1 MNAFLNGRGMG
12 LFSLLFAVGLS
23 IQMERARARGAG
35 FWPFAFRRLGAL
47 ALIGLVHA
55 LVIWNGDILV
65 PYAII
70 GLMILPLLRAS
81 PRTLVVVLILS
92 LALSLTYGDLLHGL
106 NAPEGLFF
114 SHWMKQSTWLK
125 QMADQAYGQGTWWQ
139 AAQWRFWEWANP
151 NVSVMLIALFE
162 CLPIFISGLLLWR
175 SGLLQN
181 AAGRRPFLRRS
192 FHVLFWPSILIMI
205 ATYAADWIPEA
216 SWSFLGGIPI
226 GLSMALAQ
234 LGCVLSYLFGIMVL
248 FERPWWGSR
257 LRKFAPMG
265 RMSLTTYLTQSL
277 VFTWVFC
284 GYGAGLWNRLSVSAI
299 FWIGMAFFAVQIL
312 WSRWWLGSYRFGP
325 AEWLWRSMTYGRWQ
339 RLRLPKRHPGE

>member
-23 IQMERARARGAG
+23 IQMERAQARGAG

-81 PRTLVVVLILS
+81 PRTLVLVLILS

-114 SHWMKQSTWLK
+114 SHWMKQSAWLK

-205 ATYAADWIPEA
+205 ATYATDWIPEA

-226 GLSMALAQ
+226 GLSMAL
-234 LGCVLSYLFGIMVL
+234 
-248 FERPWWGSR
+248 
-257 LRKFAPMG
+257 
-265 RMSLTTYLTQSL
+265 TTYLTQSL
-277 VFTWVFC
+277 VFTWIFC
-284 GYGAGLWNRLSVSAI
+284 GYGAGLWNRLSVSAV
-299 FWIGMAFFAVQIL
+299 FWIGMAFFAVQIF
-312 WSRWWLGSYRFGP
+312 WSRWWLGSFRFGP

-339 RLRLPKRHPGE
+339 RLRVPNRQLPISTVL